1 MLLIFYENSS
11 KLKKILNIK
20 TIIYFFNI
28 NKLKMSVVLET
39 SVGDIVIDLYYKTA
53 PLAAKNFLKLCKM
66 KFYNGT
72 LFYNI

>member
-1 MLLIFYENSS
+1 
-11 KLKKILNIK
+11 
-20 TIIYFFNI
+20 
-28 NKLKMSVVLET
+28 MSVVLET

-72 LFYNI
+72 LFYNIQKDYLASIRSLNKPTTIYGEDYFED